1 MSKNYFSFFSEEVKL
16 NRERER
22 EREQGIISKVGALN
36 FN

>member
-16 NRERER
+16 NREK
-22 EREQGIISKVGALN
+22 EQGIISKVGALN

>member
-22 EREQGIISKVGALN
+22 EQGIISKVGALN